1 MDIVVFALSALA
13 LALVALAVPLAQRI
27 GLPLPVVIAG
37 AGLVAGTAAAL
48 TDFTLA
54 GATLAIHYLSFVE
67 QVAFD
72 STSLLYI
79 FLPPL
84 LFEMALAV
92 NVRRLLDDIG
102 GVFVLAVIAVVA
114 ATVLVGLTVWAVTP
128 FGLVACL
135 MLGAAVATTDPA
147 AVITTF
153 REIGAPKRLLVLLEG
168 ESLLNDAAA
177 IAIFTFLLALSAP
190 DAAPTATTPEA
201 PSHWSASR

>member
-13 LALVALAVPLAQRI
+13 LALALVALAVPMAGRI
-27 GLPLPVVIAG
+27 GLPLPVAIAG
-37 AGLVAGTAAAL
+37 AGLAAGTVAAL
-48 TDFTLA
+48 ADFSLA
-54 GATLAIHYLSFVE
+54 GASLSIYDRWFVE

-72 STSLLYI
+72 SSSLLYI

-102 GVFVLAVIAVVA
+102 GVAVMAVIAVVA
-114 ATVLVGLTVWAVTP
+114 ATVLVGLAVWAVTP
-128 FGLVACL
+128 IGLAACL

-153 REIGAPKRLLVLLEG
+153 REIGAPKR
-168 ESLLNDAAA
+168 
-177 IAIFTFLLALSAP
+177 
-190 DAAPTATTPEA
+190 
-201 PSHWSASR
+201 